1 MPLTLF
7 TFQSTHPLRGAR
19 FSPAEF
25 QHIAG
30 AGHTQCPGKNAHIPG
45 DEEVSPALGKS
56 TVVGV
61 FVKDRSV
68 GGAEIF
74 RPLVLDIDKR
84 PLAAAELEVLQTG
97 ELEEIL
103 LGINHPIRVQ
113 VTPSGSFSSSTV
125 TA

>member
-1 MPLTLF
+1 MTALCSL
-7 TFQSTHPLRGAR
+7 
-19 FSPAEF
+19 SPR
-25 QHIAG
+25 AG
-30 AGHTQCPGKNAHIPG
+30 AGHTQCPGKNAQISG
-45 DEEVSPALGKS
+45 GEEVSPALGKS

-61 FVKDRSV
+61 FVKDCSV

-74 RPLVLDIDKR
+74 CPLVFDIDKR

-113 VTPSGSFSSSTV
+113 ITPSGSFSSSTV